1 MQVIDTSVIGLIEIK
16 SLNELS
22 TYKEKAMKK
31 ISQEELNKILELHK
45 MWLNGEDSGISAD
58 LIGVNLRHTNLIGA
72 DLRNANLRE
81 ADLRYAD
88 LEYANLIGAD
98 LSYCVGNNKEIKS
111 LQLGTYDVAFTK
123 NILCVG
129 CQSHTLKEWKAFT
142 DEEIAKMDDN
152 ALEWWKKWKDT
163 LITIIKKTYERN
175 R

>member
-142 DEEIAKMDDN
+142 DEEIAKIDDN

-163 LITIIKKTYERN
+163 LITIIEKTYERS

>member
-72 DLRNANLRE
+72 DLR
-81 ADLRYAD
+81 
-88 LEYANLIGAD
+88 
-98 LSYCVGNNKEIKS
+98 YCVGNNKEIKS

-142 DEEIAKMDDN
+142 DEEIAKIDDN

>member
-1 MQVIDTSVIGLIEIK
+1 
-16 SLNELS
+16 
-22 TYKEKAMKK
+22 MKK

-98 LSYCVGNNKEIKS
+98 LE
-111 LQLGTYDVAFTK
+111 
-123 NILCVG
+123 
-129 CQSHTLKEWKAFT
+129 
-142 DEEIAKMDDN
+142 
-152 ALEWWKKWKDT
+152 
-163 LITIIKKTYERN
+163 
-175 R
+175 